1 MYYLY
6 NKGVIRKRDVNKM
19 EKQFIK
25 NVLDIEVNG
34 FTGAIRYVVREM
46 YDLIHEDGFESI
58 EQKVIEDV
66 TMTRE
71 EIKEEGG
78 YQEVINQFKE
88 CYAPLSI

>member
-1 MYYLY
+1 
-6 NKGVIRKRDVNKM
+6 M

-34 FTGAIRYVVREM
+34 FTGAIRYVVRKMFNVIDKE
-46 YDLIHEDGFESI
+46 GFGNI

>member
-1 MYYLY
+1 
-6 NKGVIRKRDVNKM
+6 M

-46 YDLIHEDGFESI
+46 FNVIDKEGFGNI

>member
-1 MYYLY
+1 MF
-6 NKGVIRKRDVNKM
+6 NVIDK
-19 EKQFIK
+19 E
-25 NVLDIEVNG
+25 G
-34 FTGAIRYVVREM
+34 FGN
-46 YDLIHEDGFESI
+46 I

>member
-1 MYYLY
+1 
-6 NKGVIRKRDVNKM
+6 M

-46 YDLIHEDGFESI
+46 FNVIDKEEFGNI

>member
-1 MYYLY
+1 
-6 NKGVIRKRDVNKM
+6 M

-46 YDLIHEDGFESI
+46 YDLIHEDGFASI
-58 EQKVIEDV
+58 EQKDIEDV

-78 YQEVINQFKE
+78 YQEVINQLKE